1 MIHEKITL
9 DASRNVYLE
18 TYLLDDNKEVH
29 TGEKR
34 PMIIVCPG
42 GGYTFHSVREAEPIA
57 LHYMNQGFHAA
68 VLWYGIGD
76 SAMMPGPVQDAADAM
91 SYIKDHADEWFVNPD
106 AVFITG
112 FSAGA
117 HVAASLG
124 VFYNNP
130 KVVKGYEN
138 CPDKIRPA
146 GLILCYPV
154 LDLKSSSSHLDFG
167 IQPGQDLDEI
177 KWDQKNPGM
186 TDEQLFTWDEKE
198 GRYFV
203 NFETSMN
210 SYILG
215 CNYTDEEEEFY
226 SLQNQ
231 VTENTPPTFIWHT
244 AGDGLILPANSLK
257 FANACYANHV
267 NIELHIYNVGN
278 HGLSFGDERQSTE
291 PEYAVTSWSDLA
303 VAWMKRIVDGHYATA
318 Y

>member
-9 DASRNVYLE
+9 NKSRNVTLE
-18 TYLLDDNKEVH
+18 TYLIEDNPEAH
-29 TGEKR
+29 TGENR
-34 PMIIVCPG
+34 PLIIICPG
-42 GGYTFHSVREAEPIA
+42 GGYTFLSEREAEPIA
-57 LHYMNQGFHAA
+57 LHYMNQGFHAC
-68 VLWYGIGD
+68 VLRYGIGEY
-76 SAMMPGPVQDAADAM
+76 AMMPGPIQDAADAIY
-91 SYIKDHADEWFVNPD
+91 YIKKHAKEWFVNPD

-117 HVAASLG
+117 HVAGSLG
-124 VFYNNP
+124 VFYNNHD
-130 KVVKGYEN
+130 VIKGYEE
-138 CPDKIRPA
+138 CDDMIRPA

-167 IQPGQDLDEI
+167 IKPGQNLSEI
-177 KWDQKNPGM
+177 LWDQKNPDM
-186 TDEQLFTWDEKE
+186 PEEKLFTWDEKE

-215 CNYTDEEEEFY
+215 CDYTDEDEEFY

-231 VTENTPPTFIWHT
+231 VSENTPPTFIWHT

-257 FANACYANHV
+257 FANALYANSV
-267 NIELHIYNVGN
+267 NLELHIYNVGN
-278 HGLSFGDERQSTE
+278 HGMSLADERMCVE
-291 PEYAVTSWSDLA
+291 PEPALYSWSDLA
-303 VAWMKRIVDGHYATA
+303 VAWVKRIVEGHFATA